1 MMCDSWWQL
10 LRQIC
15 VLAIQTMKS
24 RYSKI
29 IICNLWIEKFD
40 WSFHGMKSEGWASF
54 SCDQGRAGPLGHRA
68 HRCGAHWETLPV
80 VVPLSTMQCSA
91 SSDTDQSHVG
101 HTITC
106 HHQCHNTI
114 MQSVIH
120 FTMQHC
126 SSLSCSAILHFSS
139 VRYKVK
145 CSEQW
150 LLFQLYICQ
159 TITCHQQCND
169 DAVVDCLPAGV
180 CHYQLMA
187 RCTWDPGQASQGLRC
202 PQL

>member
-10 LRQIC
+10 QRQIC

-126 SSLSCSAILHFSS
+126 TAAACLQQIVMQWNFKFTISASWYAVNNDYLSNSIFA
-139 VRYKVK
+139 K
-145 CSEQW
+145 Q
-150 LLFQLYICQ
+150 
-159 TITCHQQCND
+159 
-169 DAVVDCLPAGV
+169 
-180 CHYQLMA
+180 
-187 RCTWDPGQASQGLRC
+187 
-202 PQL
+202 